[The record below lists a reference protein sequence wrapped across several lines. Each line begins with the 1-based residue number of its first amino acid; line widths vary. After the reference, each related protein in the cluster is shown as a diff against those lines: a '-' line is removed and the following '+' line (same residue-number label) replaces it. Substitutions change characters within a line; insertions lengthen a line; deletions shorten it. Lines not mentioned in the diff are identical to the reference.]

1 MARIGLGVHRA
12 VVAAQEGIV
21 GREGLGHGAL
31 LRSGVN
37 GNAV

>member
-1 MARIGLGVHRA
+1 MAGIGLGVHRA
-12 VVAAQEGIV
+12 IVAAQEGIV